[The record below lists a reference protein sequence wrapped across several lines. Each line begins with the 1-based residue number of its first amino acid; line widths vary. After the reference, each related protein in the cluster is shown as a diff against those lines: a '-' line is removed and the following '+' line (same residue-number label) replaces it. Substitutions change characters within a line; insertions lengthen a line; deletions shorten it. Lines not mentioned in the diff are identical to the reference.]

1 MSALEQFLQD
11 PTGMVMLLVAGAV
24 GALLVLFVALFL
36 LRGRDRELRALRVDH
51 SLERDRRSRLEVE
64 KEALD
69 QQMSDARAETERMFR
84 SQEATQEQLGEV
96 RNQEARLETEKNALD
111 LRLGEAQR
119 ARDARERER
128 DGLRAQLEAA
138 GNKITELEAQLKHG
152 EGLRQQLEHAEQ
164 RLKESFDSLSGKALE
179 QNREQLL
186 ADLRR
191 ENTNAQQ
198 AVDGLVKPIGETLEK
213 LQKSQTSLDTRIGD
227 LRQNSSD
234 LEGQT
239 RELVNA
245 LRRGPNVRGR
255 WGELQLQRC
264 VELTGMLQHVDFDT
278 QVAVPG
284 DGRQQRP
291 DMVVHLPNNRIIVVD
306 AKTPMDAYLAAW
318 ETQDEEQRGVFLQ
331 QHAEQVR
338 RQLDELAR
346 RRYQELIGQSP
357 DFVVMFLPGEVF
369 YSAALEQQPALIEH
383 GMESRVLIATP
394 TILVALLRSVHMG
407 WREAELA
414 REAEEIGR
422 QGQELYRRTHTLV
435 DGLIGIRKGLD
446 RSVDAYNRTVGSLNS
461 RFIPQVQRFRDLQS
475 ISGEEVAELEPLAAD
490 LRRPRKLSLKAGQD
504 EGAGQAGDK

>member
-11 PTGMVMLLVAGAV
+11 PASIVVLLGAGAIGAIFV
-24 GALLVLFVALFL
+24 LIVALLLIN
-36 LRGRDRELRALRVDH
+36 RREREIRALRVDH

-69 QQMSDARAETERMFR
+69 RQMSDARAETERMFR
-84 SQEATQEQLGEV
+84 AQEATQEQLGEA

-111 LRLGEAQR
+111 LRLGEVQR
-119 ARDARERER
+119 EREARERER
-128 DGLRAQLEAA
+128 DGLRAQLEEA
-138 GNKITELEAQLKHG
+138 GNKITELESQLKHG
-152 EGLRQQLEHAEQ
+152 EGLRRQLEHAEQ
-164 RLKESFDSLSGKALE
+164 RLKETFDSLSGEALKS
-179 QNREQLL
+179 NREQLL

-198 AVDGLVKPIGETLEK
+198 TVGGLVKPIGETLEQLK
-213 LQKSQTSLDTRIGD
+213 QSQTSLDTRISD

-234 LEGQT
+234 LEDQT

-264 VELTGMLQHVDFDT
+264 VELTGMLQHVDFET
-278 QVAVPG
+278 QVDVPG
-284 DGRQQRP
+284 DGQRLRP

-318 ETQDEEQRGVFLQ
+318 ETQDEEERGAFLQ
-331 QHAEQVR
+331 QHANQVR
-338 RQLDELAR
+338 RQLDELAK
-346 RRYQELIGQSP
+346 RRYQEIIGQSP

-407 WREAELA
+407 WRESELA

-422 QGQELYRRTHTLV
+422 QGQVLFERTSKV
-435 DGLIGIRKGLD
+435 IKYIGDIRKGLVT
-446 RSVDAYNRTVGSLNS
+446 SVDAYNHAIGSLNS
-461 RFIPQVQRFRDLQS
+461 RFIPHVERFRDLQS
-475 ISGEEVAELEPLAAD
+475 ISGEEAPQLEPLSTD
-490 LRRPRKLSLKAGQD
+490 LRRPRKLSLKAGQG
-504 EGAGQAGDK
+504 EEAGDD